1 MIFLGNFA
9 FLFDCLTSGKC
20 SSEEKSFQD
29 GSFAQEGT
37 SEKGTSTS
45 HSDGRANNVKRRCR
59 SGENGAQKAE
69 QSETKNKLSLH
80 DLKSILDFFFIS
92 LNDFLTWFSLLF
104 RPIWDRKILVRI

>member
-1 MIFLGNFA
+1 MIFFWGNFA
-9 FLFDCLTSGKC
+9 FLFDCLTSAQVCSGKG

-45 HSDGRANNVKRRCR
+45 HSDGRANDVKRRCR

-80 DLKSILDFFFIS
+80 D
-92 LNDFLTWFSLLF
+92 FSF
-104 RPIWDRKILVRI
+104 RCTEEEWQKQ